1 MNHKIT
7 LGDLRLELDNIDQ
20 EVVKLLVKRFHI
32 TDEIGAIKL
41 EQGMNIYDES
51 REKVI
56 YDKIRQICYETLTE
70 DDDISDII
78 VEIYTLIMLNS
89 RKRQEL
95 LR

>member
-1 MNHKIT
+1 MNHKVT

-32 TDEIGAIKL
+32 TDEIGAIKS
-41 EQGMNIYDES
+41 EQGMSIYDES

-56 YDKIRQICYETLTE
+56 YDKIRQICYETLSE
-70 DDDISDII
+70 DDDISEII
-78 VEIYTLIMLNS
+78 VDIYTLIMLNS

-95 LR
+95 LK

>member
-1 MNHKIT
+1 MNQTIT

-20 EVVKLLVKRFHI
+20 QVVKLLVKRFHI

-41 EQGMNIYDES
+41 EQVMNVYDES
-51 REKVI
+51 REKAI
-56 YDKIRQICYETLTE
+56 YDKIRQFCYETLTE
-70 DDDISDII
+70 DDDISEII
-78 VEIYTLIMLNS
+78 VEIYALVLLNS